1 MSEHPAF
8 SFHIHTQQCQQL
20 LLISNHFLALL
31 LWVRLQQVAQ
41 ALKGDVRRG
50 GPSQTDPSLQAG
62 LSRQAGS
69 SQQAASPHQEGPGIP
84 ILGAARE
91 PYLPFHMPVRVT
103 VPIYWPATK
112 AARGIRAKIGRG
124 TCCYGYHPPWG
135 SISAI

>member
-91 PYLPFHMPVRVT
+91 PYPSIPH
-103 VPIYWPATK
+103 ASE
-112 AARGIRAKIGRG
+112 GHG
-124 TCCYGYHPPWG
+124 TYLLACYQSCKRNPR
-135 SISAI
+135 